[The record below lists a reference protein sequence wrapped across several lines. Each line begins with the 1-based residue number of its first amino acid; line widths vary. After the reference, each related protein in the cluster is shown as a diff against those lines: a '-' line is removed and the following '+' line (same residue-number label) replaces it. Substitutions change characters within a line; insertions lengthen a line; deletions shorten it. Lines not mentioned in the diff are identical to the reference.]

1 MPRILVGIDG
11 SPACLRA
18 LHYAA
23 EVARAKN
30 LSLDLVHVLAPVLLP
45 PTVYEKAIA
54 DIERQERAHA
64 DRVLTTALADIAPLK
79 VITRRVTTTG
89 NPVETLLSLAA
100 DDDVEMIAIG
110 TKGRGAVARVLLGS
124 VADQILHLSPK
135 PVLIVH

>member
-11 SPACLRA
+11 SEACLRA
-18 LHYAA
+18 LRYAA

-54 DIERQERAHA
+54 EIERQERAHA
-64 DRVLTTALADIAPLK
+64 DRVLTTALADIATMG
-79 VITRRVTTTG
+79 VTTRRVTTTG
-89 NPVETLLSLAA
+89 NPVETLLSLAT
-100 DDDVEMIAIG
+100 DNDVEMIAIG

>member
-11 SPACLRA
+11 SEACLRA
-18 LHYAA
+18 LRYAA

-54 DIERQERAHA
+54 EIERQERAHA
-64 DRVLTTALADIAPLK
+64 DRVLTTALADIATMG
-79 VITRRVTTTG
+79 VTTRRVTTTG
-89 NPVETLLSLAA
+89 NPVETLLSLAT